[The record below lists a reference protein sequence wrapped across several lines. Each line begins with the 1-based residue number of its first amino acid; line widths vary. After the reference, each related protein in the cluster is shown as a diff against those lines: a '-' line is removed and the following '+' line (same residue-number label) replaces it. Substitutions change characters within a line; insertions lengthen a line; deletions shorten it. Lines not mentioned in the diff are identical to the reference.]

1 MGLLGTPFPVTLRSS
16 QVERCIRSTL
26 FSGLFRMA
34 WYRCLGLL
42 TFPFFLAL
50 LMVPCFLRGCFCT
63 TPLLAAYR
71 FALLWC
77 LMGLENVLFATL
89 LLSRISSYGC
99 IWLALDLESSCALSP
114 WYAFPYEMLHPLA
127 RVLIPCWIISESFFA
142 PLELSF

>member
-1 MGLLGTPFPVTLRSS
+1 MPGAVDLSF
-16 QVERCIRSTL
+16 
-26 FSGLFRMA
+26 F
-34 WYRCLGLL
+34 LGLAYGPL
-42 TFPFFLAL
+42 FFEGLG
-50 LMVPCFLRGCFCT
+50 FCFCT

-127 RVLIPCWIISESFFA
+127 RVLIPS
-142 PLELSF
+142 